1 MSRTPTHEIV
11 RLLEQSM
18 VDAVCQRSME
28 DTREVQT
35 LDLNINFMQS
45 ASGPLHASAQ
55 VIGGGKTMCFCEAQL
70 RNAQAEL
77 VAQAMGTYRAQVR

>member
-1 MSRTPTHEIV
+1 MNHTPTHEIF

-18 VDAVCQRSME
+18 VDAVRQRSME

-45 ASGPLHASAQ
+45 ASGPLRAGAQ
-55 VIGGGKTMCFCEAQL
+55 VIGGGKTMCFCEGQVLDAQG
-70 RNAQAEL
+70 AV
-77 VAQAMGTYRAQVR
+77 VAQGMGTLRRG

>member
-18 VDAVCQRSME
+18 VDAVRQRSME

-35 LDLNINFMQS
+35 LDLNINFMQA
-45 ASGPLHASAQ
+45 ASGPLHAGAQ
-55 VIGGGKTMCFCEAQL
+55 VIGGGKTMCFCEGQVLDAQG
-70 RNAQAEL
+70 AV
-77 VAQAMGTYRAQVR
+77 VAQGMGTLRRG